1 MYTKANNK
9 KITITN
15 YAQDINVIK
24 WIIFLMKEQTLVLK
38 KRNENEP

>member
-15 YAQDINVIK
+15 YAQDIKCNYVI
-24 WIIFLMKEQTLVLK
+24 FFNEGTNPSFK
-38 KRNENEP
+38 KNKK